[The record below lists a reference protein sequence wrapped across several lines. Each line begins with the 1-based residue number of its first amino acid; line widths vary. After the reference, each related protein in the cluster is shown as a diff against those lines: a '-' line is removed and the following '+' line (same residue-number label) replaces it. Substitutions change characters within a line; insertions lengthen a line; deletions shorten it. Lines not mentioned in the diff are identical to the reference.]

1 MLCPYNNLY
10 LTKLQSAVSL
20 GGGEDAIH
28 RVSTIG
34 VFVGLFFQIGR
45 FWNLHQ
51 PNPGVFVSLL

>member
-1 MLCPYNNLY
+1 MY

-20 GGGEDAIH
+20 GEGEDAMN

-45 FWNLHQ
+45 FWNLHE